1 MISKSIVWL
10 VAAVV
15 AASQP
20 VADVAGVRL
29 DDGFRLV
36 GSDSSGLI
44 ATIRI
49 TAIAPGMT
57 AGNFIARVFGDKGK
71 PAGEMAP
78 LAMRALEGADR
89 RWVLLESSAGTLQ
102 KSYAAMLK
110 ANAAVLHQG
119 KNLPIVR
126 TGSYEFVY
134 LVGPGVKRG
143 AFVE

>member
-20 VADVAGVRL
+20 VADVTGVRL

-57 AGNFIARVFGDKGK
+57 AGNFIARVFDDKGK

-78 LAMRALEGADR
+78 LAMRALAGADR
-89 RWVLLESSAGTLQ
+89 RWVLLDSSAGTLQ
-102 KSYAAMLK
+102 KSYAA
-110 ANAAVLHQG
+110 
-119 KNLPIVR
+119 
-126 TGSYEFVY
+126 
-134 LVGPGVKRG
+134 
-143 AFVE
+143 